1 MIVFEVAF
9 REEAGLYASVIT
21 LVISSQ
27 KGGVGKTTL
36 GINLAHAFARMGRKT
51 LLVDSD
57 PQGSV
62 GLSLTRRSRHLRG
75 FYDYLANPGLAASK
89 VVIATRLPTL
99 SLVAAG
105 QTGGYEFG
113 LTPTGPT
120 APRAK
125 EFLDEVAGQGFGV
138 CLFDTAAG
146 FFGVTAGILS
156 VADAVVVPQQ
166 AEPLGVRSLPRML
179 EALGRL
185 RVVNPQLHVLGVVLT
200 MVQKGLRESVE
211 AAAALR
217 RLLPPEL
224 VMQTEVGR
232 DDLFVKA
239 SAKGVPA
246 GVMSDGKELLELF
259 DRLSRELDEKLSGME
274 S

>member
-1 MIVFEVAF
+1 MIVFDTPAAVGSLICLF
-9 REEAGLYASVIT
+9 VIT

-36 GINLAHAFARMGRKT
+36 GINLAHAFARAGRRT

-62 GLSLTRRSRHLRG
+62 GLSLTRQSRHLRG
-75 FYDYLANPGLAASK
+75 FFDHLSNPALAADK

-99 SLVAAG
+99 SMVAAG
-105 QTGGYEFG
+105 QAGGYEFG
-113 LTPTGPT
+113 LGPTGPT
-120 APRAK
+120 APRTK
-125 EFLDEVAGQGFGV
+125 EFLDEVAELGFDI
-138 CLFDTAAG
+138 CIFDTAAG

-156 VADAVVVPQQ
+156 VADAVLVPQQ
-166 AEPLGVRSLPRML
+166 SEPLGVRSVPRML

-185 RVVNPQLHVLGVVLT
+185 RVVNPQLQVLGVVLT
-200 MVQKGLRESVE
+200 MVQSELRESVE

-224 VMQTEVGR
+224 VMNTEIGR
-232 DDLFVKA
+232 DDLFIKA

-246 GVMSDGKELLELF
+246 GVMRDGQNVLGTF
-259 DRLSRELDEKLSGME
+259 GQLSREIEIKMLGEGA
-274 S
+274 